1 MSTPIDF
8 PNSPTINQIFS
19 VAGKDWKW
27 DGTVWQL
34 IGAPAPPDSVL
45 KSTVEAKGDLI
56 VGTGAAS
63 VSKLGIGTNGQ
74 VLTASSSASGGM
86 VWSDQISSIEAQIS
100 SIEAQISS
108 IEAIA
113 MLGL

>member
-63 VSKLGIGTNGQ
+63 VSKLGVGTNGQ

-100 SIEAQISS
+100 SIEA
-108 IEAIA
+108 IA